1 MVPLNKVSIAMES
14 NLISIGNSKG
24 VRLPKAI
31 IEQAGLT
38 DKLDIEVSG
47 DAVIIRS
54 AKKRRE
60 HWDAAA
66 AACHQAGEDRLDD
79 WDATTSDFEGT
90 WS

>member
-1 MVPLNKVSIAMES
+1 MET

-24 VRLPKAI
+24 VRLPKAV

-38 DKLDIEVSG
+38 SPLEIEVSG

-54 AKKRRE
+54 ARRSRE
-60 HWDAAA
+60 DWSSAA
-66 AACHQAGEDRLDD
+66 AACHRAGEDRLDD
-79 WDATTSDFEGT
+79 WDATIGDFEGA

>member
-1 MVPLNKVSIAMES
+1 MQA
-14 NLISIGNSKG
+14 NLINIGNSKG
-24 VRLPKAI
+24 VRLPKAV

-54 AKKRRE
+54 GNRPRE
-60 HWDAAA
+60 GWESAAS
-66 AACHQAGEDRLDD
+66 ACQASGEDRLDD
-79 WDATTSDFEGT
+79 WDATVGDFEGN